1 MHTHTGE
8 IYLVDGPKALW
19 NSHIGRWTHGVW
31 NRSKHLQVN
40 SQHACARDADCP
52 CTHRQHSCRADAPPL
67 SQHHN
72 DSEPCEPGSRAAPE
86 SRGECRDGSCTLLSE
101 KTHVYDVANR
111 PWLLPFIYHQA
122 KDPTTKTFLRM
133 LIRAANQTRPEDR
146 PSFGE
151 LVHRV
156 NAFGRFDAETYAA
169 VAEAEAEDV
178 GGSLV
183 DAAAV
188 ASSSRRGSGQQ
199 HHQCR
204 GRRCRRRQK
213 KKHESGA

>member
-1 MHTHTGE
+1 M
-8 IYLVDGPKALW
+8 
-19 NSHIGRWTHGVW
+19 
-31 NRSKHLQVN
+31 
-40 SQHACARDADCP
+40 
-52 CTHRQHSCRADAPPL
+52 
-67 SQHHN
+67 
-72 DSEPCEPGSRAAPE
+72 
-86 SRGECRDGSCTLLSE
+86 
-101 KTHVYDVANR
+101 
-111 PWLLPFIYHQA
+111 
-122 KDPTTKTFLRM
+122 RM

-151 LVHRV
+151 LVRRI

-169 VAEAEAEDV
+169 VAEAEAEDD
-178 GGSLV
+178 GGSL

-188 ASSSRRGSGQQ
+188 ASSRRGSGRQ

>member
-1 MHTHTGE
+1 M
-8 IYLVDGPKALW
+8 L
-19 NSHIGRWTHGVW
+19 
-31 NRSKHLQVN
+31 
-40 SQHACARDADCP
+40 
-52 CTHRQHSCRADAPPL
+52 L
-67 SQHHN
+67 SL
-72 DSEPCEPGSRAAPE
+72 GSPTA
-86 SRGECRDGSCTLLSE
+86 SRGRGARLAQCRDGLCTLLSE

-151 LVHRV
+151 LVQRI

-169 VAEAEAEDV
+169 VAEAEDD
-178 GGSLV
+178 GGSL

-188 ASSSRRGSGQQ
+188 ASSSRRGSGRQ

>member
-1 MHTHTGE
+1 MVKEHAGIDLLKVLQKHRVSVVTVTPFH
-8 IYLVDGPKALW
+8 VDKQIIDSLPCAAWPKIK
-19 NSHIGRWTHGVW
+19 NG
-31 NRSKHLQVN
+31 
-40 SQHACARDADCP
+40 
-52 CTHRQHSCRADAPPL
+52 L
-67 SQHHN
+67 S
-72 DSEPCEPGSRAAPE
+72 
-86 SRGECRDGSCTLLSE
+86 DGACTLLSE
-101 KTHVYDVANR
+101 RTHVYDVANR

-146 PSFGE
+146 PSFAE

-169 VAEAEAEDV
+169 VAEAEADED
-178 GGSLV
+178 GGSL

-188 ASSSRRGSGQQ
+188 ASSSRRGSGRQ

>member
-1 MHTHTGE
+1 M
-8 IYLVDGPKALW
+8 
-19 NSHIGRWTHGVW
+19 
-31 NRSKHLQVN
+31 
-40 SQHACARDADCP
+40 
-52 CTHRQHSCRADAPPL
+52 
-67 SQHHN
+67 
-72 DSEPCEPGSRAAPE
+72 
-86 SRGECRDGSCTLLSE
+86 
-101 KTHVYDVANR
+101 
-111 PWLLPFIYHQA
+111 
-122 KDPTTKTFLRM
+122 RM

-146 PSFGE
+146 PTFGE

-169 VAEAEAEDV
+169 VAEAEADED
-178 GGSLV
+178 GGSL

-188 ASSSRRGSGQQ
+188 ASSSRRGSGRQ

>member
-1 MHTHTGE
+1 
-8 IYLVDGPKALW
+8 
-19 NSHIGRWTHGVW
+19 
-31 NRSKHLQVN
+31 
-40 SQHACARDADCP
+40 
-52 CTHRQHSCRADAPPL
+52 
-67 SQHHN
+67 
-72 DSEPCEPGSRAAPE
+72 
-86 SRGECRDGSCTLLSE
+86 
-101 KTHVYDVANR
+101 
-111 PWLLPFIYHQA
+111 
-122 KDPTTKTFLRM
+122 M

-146 PSFGE
+146 PTFGE

-169 VAEAEAEDV
+169 VAEAEAEDD
-178 GGSLV
+178 GGSLL

-188 ASSSRRGSGQQ
+188 ASSSRRGGWGRQ

>member
-1 MHTHTGE
+1 M
-8 IYLVDGPKALW
+8 
-19 NSHIGRWTHGVW
+19 
-31 NRSKHLQVN
+31 
-40 SQHACARDADCP
+40 
-52 CTHRQHSCRADAPPL
+52 
-67 SQHHN
+67 
-72 DSEPCEPGSRAAPE
+72 
-86 SRGECRDGSCTLLSE
+86 LSE

-146 PSFGE
+146 PTFGE
-151 LVHRV
+151 LVHRI

-169 VAEAEAEDV
+169 VAEAEADED
-178 GGSLV
+178 GGSL

-188 ASSSRRGSGQQ
+188 ASSRRGSGRQ

-213 KKHESGA
+213 KKHESA

>member
-1 MHTHTGE
+1 M
-8 IYLVDGPKALW
+8 LA
-19 NSHIGRWTHGVW
+19 
-31 NRSKHLQVN
+31 
-40 SQHACARDADCP
+40 AR
-52 CTHRQHSCRADAPPL
+52 RVVSC
-67 SQHHN
+67 S
-72 DSEPCEPGSRAAPE
+72 CEPGTRAAPE

-122 KDPTTKTFLRM
+122 KDPTTKTFLRL
-133 LIRAANQTRPEDR
+133 LIRAANRTRPEDR

-151 LVHRV
+151 LVRRI

-169 VAEAEAEDV
+169 VAEAEAEAD
-178 GGSLV
+178 GDSL

-188 ASSSRRGSGQQ
+188 ASRRGSGRQQ

-213 KKHESGA
+213 KKQESGQHRS

>member
-1 MHTHTGE
+1 M
-8 IYLVDGPKALW
+8 
-19 NSHIGRWTHGVW
+19 
-31 NRSKHLQVN
+31 
-40 SQHACARDADCP
+40 RDADCP

-67 SQHHN
+67 SHHN
-72 DSEPCEPGSRAAPE
+72 DTAPCEPGSRAAPE
-86 SRGECRDGSCTLLSE
+86 SRGECRDRSCTLLSE

-111 PWLLPFIYHQA
+111 PWLLPFIYNQA

-133 LIRAANQTRPEDR
+133 LIREANRTRPEDR
-146 PSFGE
+146 PTFGE

-169 VAEAEAEDV
+169 VAEAEADED
-178 GGSLV
+178 GDSL

-188 ASSSRRGSGQQ
+188 ASSRRGSGRQ

>member
-1 MHTHTGE
+1 MLFAAELQGTGVYFLSSGQGLIKPSQLSIRE
-8 IYLVDGPKALW
+8 RKIAQRDENAVLV
-19 NSHIGRWTHGVW
+19 
-31 NRSKHLQVN
+31 
-40 SQHACARDADCP
+40 CAK
-52 CTHRQHSCRADAPPL
+52 
-67 SQHHN
+67 
-72 DSEPCEPGSRAAPE
+72 
-86 SRGECRDGSCTLLSE
+86 RGECRDGSCTLLSE

-111 PWLLPFIYHQA
+111 PWLLPFIYHEA

-169 VAEAEAEDV
+169 VAEAEAEDD
-178 GGSLV
+178 GDSLV

-188 ASSSRRGSGQQ
+188 ASSRRGSGQQ

>member
-19 NSHIGRWTHGVW
+19 NSQIGRWTHGVW
-31 NRSKHLQVN
+31 NRSKHLQAN

-67 SQHHN
+67 SHHN
-72 DSEPCEPGSRAAPE
+72 DTAPCEPGSYPAPE
-86 SRGECRDGSCTLLSE
+86 SRGRCRDGACTLLSE

-122 KDPTTKTFLRM
+122 KDPTTKTFLRL

-146 PSFGE
+146 PTFGE
-151 LVHRV
+151 LVQRV

-169 VAEAEAEDV
+169 VAEAEADEV
-178 GGSLV
+178 GDSL

-188 ASSSRRGSGQQ
+188 ASSRRGSGRQ